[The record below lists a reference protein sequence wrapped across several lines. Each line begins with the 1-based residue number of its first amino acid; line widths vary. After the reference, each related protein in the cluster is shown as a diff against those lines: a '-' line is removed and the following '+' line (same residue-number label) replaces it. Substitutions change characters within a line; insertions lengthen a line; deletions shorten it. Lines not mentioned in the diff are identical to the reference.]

1 MAKLWAG
8 ISAGILAGA
17 AGATALN
24 AVNYADQA
32 VRGNAPTSSP
42 AGPHVAAAAGKAVD
56 VSPTRAAALGPLGG
70 LGIGVGVGA
79 IAGALRGTN
88 ATPPPVLAAALTGIV
103 AMVIGDGF
111 AVATKTARPDWK
123 KPVTLLRD
131 LVPHLVYG
139 AVTSVTLHRLL
150 DPQTSKVGR

>member
-8 ISAGILAGA
+8 ISAGMLAGA
-17 AGATALN
+17 AGSTALN

-32 VRGNAPTSSP
+32 VRGNAPTSSA
-42 AGPHVAAAAGKAVD
+42 AGPHVAETAAKAVD

-79 IAGALRGTN
+79 IAGLVRGTSF
-88 ATPPPVLAAALTGIV
+88 TPPPALAAALTGLA
-103 AMVIGDGF
+103 AMAIGDGLG
-111 AVATKTARPDWK
+111 VASGTARPDWH

-131 LVPHLVYG
+131 LVPHLIYG
-139 AVTSVTLHRLL
+139 ATTSVALHRLL